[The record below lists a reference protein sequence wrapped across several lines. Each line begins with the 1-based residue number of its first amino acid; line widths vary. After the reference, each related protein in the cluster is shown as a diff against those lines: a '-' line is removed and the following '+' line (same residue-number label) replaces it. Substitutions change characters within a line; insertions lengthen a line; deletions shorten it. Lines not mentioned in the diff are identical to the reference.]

1 MDTKAIEKFSIEARE
16 QLLKDVEQRL
26 YIYGLDDA
34 GRSEFGVEA
43 DAVRGTVL
51 TATEKRQR
59 TELFRR
65 VEQEGTLP
73 FITEMAYTWFNRFA
87 AIRYMELH
95 DFLPSHVRM
104 LSAADGSF
112 EPECLKA
119 ATTLDLPGLDRMEIA
134 QLIQTG
140 DDERLYRVILI
151 AQCNELASFLPSV
164 FGTVT
169 ADALTMPAN
178 LLRKNEFN
186 ALYRL
191 VTDIPEGEW
200 QDVEILGWMYQFYNS
215 EVKAEFFKS
224 KRKAAAEDIAPAT
237 QLFTPEWIVRYMV
250 DNSLGRLWM
259 LNHPESRL
267 RDHARA
273 ENSSDRL
280 MEYYIEPD
288 EEHEDFIQVTSPE
301 DITFCDPA
309 CGSGHILVYAFKMLM
324 AIYEECGYR
333 EREIPELILT
343 KNLSGF
349 EIDPRAAQIATLALA
364 LCARKH
370 DRRFFDRNIT
380 ADITVLQDIEID
392 TDSLLLTSPLRE
404 KPELL
409 ENLAHLGEIG
419 SLFQP
424 SAEDIAALEADLIDA
439 VGDNLFASHA
449 NSEVER
455 ALTTC
460 RALARRFDVVVANP
474 PYMGSGSFNPFMS
487 KWVKKHHPDS
497 CKDLCTAFI
506 ERGYALAEERGY
518 SAMVTS
524 QTWMFLSS
532 FQALREALIATKEL
546 ITLIDTR
553 STGLHAD
560 NFTANC
566 SFVVFNGRGGRIAG
580 TYFKLNQPIDKKAT
594 ALLDAI
600 KNPDCGYFYRAD
612 ATTFHDIPGSPIA
625 YWASKA
631 VHDAFLQGRALSTV
645 APPRQGLAT
654 SDNNRFLR
662 RWWET
667 AQNHINF
674 SAESREEAKLSKS
687 RWFPIIRGGDYRKW
701 YGNLSE
707 VVDWREDGKDMKAA
721 VMAKYPYLNNPNF
734 VIKNPDCYF
743 SQAISW
749 SKISSGRIAFRFEP
763 KGMLFEVAG
772 PCIFSDSNTLSY
784 LLGLT
789 NSSVIQNIAAILS
802 PTLNYEVGQIAS
814 YPVLNASSGTQEQI
828 EALVNRCRNLSKSDW
843 DSQETSWD
851 FKQNALV

>member
-65 VEQEGTLP
+65 IEQEGTLP

-288 EEHEDFIQVTSPE
+288 EEHEDFIQATNPE

-364 LCARKH
+364 LCAREH
-370 DRRFFDRNIT
+370 DRRFFDRGIT
-380 ADITVLQDIEID
+380 ADITVLQNIEID
-392 TDSLLLTSPLRE
+392 TGNLLLTSPLRE
-404 KPELL
+404 KSELL
-409 ENLAHLGEIG
+409 ENLAHLREIG
-419 SLFQP
+419 SLLQP
-424 SAEDIAALEADLIDA
+424 SDEDITALGADLIDA
-439 VGDNLFASHA
+439 VGDNLFTSHA

-474 PYMGSGSFNPFMS
+474 PYMGSSSFNPFMS
-487 KWVKKHHPDS
+487 KWVKKHYPDS

-506 ERGYALAEERGY
+506 ERILGMLKLHGY
-518 SAMVTS
+518 SGITGTNS
-524 QTWMFLSS
+524 WMFLSS
-532 FQALREALIATKEL
+532 FETLRNK
-546 ITLIDTR
+546 LIDDRTIVSLVQLSVHGFKGVAAQVCTGVFSQSHTPGTR
-553 STGLHAD
+553 GAYI
-560 NFTANC
+560 
-566 SFVVFNGRGGRIAG
+566 R
-580 TYFKLNQPIDKKAT
+580 LNDFDHHSLQEPKT
-594 ALLDAI
+594 LEAI
-600 KNPDCGYFYRAD
+600 QNPDCGYFYRAD

-625 YWASKA
+625 YWASPSLGMSYSNGNLSA
-631 VHDAFLQGRALSTV
+631 HFRSAGRLKTH
-645 APPRQGLAT
+645 
-654 SDNNRFLR
+654 DNNRYLR
-662 RWWET
+662 TWWESSGDLLFNRWRPL
-667 AQNHINF
+667 ANGGGF
-674 SAESREEAKLSKS
+674 S
-687 RWFPIIRGGDYRKW
+687 RWSGMKYD
-701 YGNLSE
+701 
-707 VVDWREDGKDMKAA
+707 VVDYSAAAIAHYSEHGGMPNPECLSIEGICWGIITSDM
-721 VMAKYPYLNNPNF
+721 VSF
-734 VIKNPDCYF
+734 RIKQSEELF
-743 SQAISW
+743 
-749 SKISSGRIAFRFEP
+749 SSGSPTIIPTKHGSDILLFCLAF
-763 KGMLFEVAG
+763 L
-772 PCIFSDSNTLSY
+772 
-784 LLGLT
+784 
-789 NSSVIQNIAAILS
+789 NSSVTSYILGITN
-802 PTLNYEVGQIAS
+802 PTLNTPVGNILLLPACATNSRIKAEVHRLAS
-814 YPVLNASSGTQEQI
+814 ECIS
-828 EALVNRCRNLSKSDW
+828 LSEENW

-851 FKQNALV
+851 FKRNPLV